1 MAFDRGGRRLAVSG
15 DKDVTIWE
23 GVPLDA
29 ELAEERQ
36 AASLVKFLFTQ
47 SPTPQAVSARV
58 RDYAVSDAV
67 RQRALTL
74 VEPFWRNRVPS
85 GGRASR

>member
-1 MAFDRGGRRLAVSG
+1 MWHSIAVGRRLAASG
-15 DKDVTIWE
+15 DAAVTIWE

-47 SPTPQAVSARV
+47 SPTPEAVSARV
-58 RDYAVSDAV
+58 RDCAVSDGV

-74 VEPFWRNRVPS
+74 VEPFGQNRV
-85 GGRASR
+85 AS